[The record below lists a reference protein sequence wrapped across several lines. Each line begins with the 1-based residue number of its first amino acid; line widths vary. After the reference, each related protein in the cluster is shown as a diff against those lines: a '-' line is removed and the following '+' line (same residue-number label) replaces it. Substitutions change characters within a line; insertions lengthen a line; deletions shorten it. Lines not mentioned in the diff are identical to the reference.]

1 MIKQFFL
8 LLIKYIPIIQMVGV
22 LVNNT
27 LYCFDVITKTYHLL
41 NYLTGNSLITTILLY
56 VCSYVFKFC
65 SWYRLIVTANI
76 INITIA
82 LLYIYI
88 KPPITDFQLLVS
100 YYTVCVLFLLI
111 IIINKFKCSK
121 KTSD

>member
-1 MIKQFFL
+1 MKKGFL
-8 LLIKYIPIIQMVGV
+8 LLIKYFPVIQMVV
-22 LVNNT
+22 MLVNNT
-27 LYCFDVITKTYHLL
+27 LYCFDVITKTYDLL

-65 SWYRLIVTANI
+65 NWYRLIVTANL

-88 KPPITDFQLLVS
+88 KPPISDFQLLVS
-100 YYTVCVLFLLI
+100 YYTVCVLFLFI

-121 KTSD
+121 RTSN

>member
-1 MIKQFFL
+1 MEKKLLL

-27 LYCFDVITKTYHLL
+27 LYCFDVITKTYYLL
-41 NYLTGNSLITTILLY
+41 NYLTGNSLISTVLLY
-56 VCSYVFKFC
+56 ICSYVFKFC
-65 SWYRLIVTANI
+65 SWYRLIVTANF
-76 INITIA
+76 INITIGI
-82 LLYIYI
+82 LEIYFRF
-88 KPPITDFQLLVS
+88 PITDIQLLVS

-121 KTSD
+121 KTSN